1 MIWHLYLIA
10 TSDGR
15 IVWPDKHKE
24 NNLNILHNKK
34 TKNKKKTQANQTLS
48 IAYYSWIPG
57 NETRGYFDDGESI
70 MYAD

>member
-24 NNLNILHNKK
+24 NNLNILH
-34 TKNKKKTQANQTLS
+34 NKKKTQANQTLS

-70 MYAD
+70 MFAD